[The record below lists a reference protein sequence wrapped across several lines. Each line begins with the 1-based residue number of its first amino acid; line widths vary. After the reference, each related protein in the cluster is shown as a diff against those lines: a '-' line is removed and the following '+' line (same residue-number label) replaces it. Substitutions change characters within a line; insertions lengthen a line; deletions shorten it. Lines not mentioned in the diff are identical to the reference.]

1 MYYRHYIS
9 TERSPY
15 ERHLYK
21 ISLDNEKPASTK
33 TCITCPTD
41 PEDHAYYS
49 ASFSPKSGYYILNY
63 EGPGIPN
70 TIVKKV
76 DDSLFRSV
84 LQDNIELRVLLQ
96 DYELPKT
103 HMKSVSSGG
112 IGNIAKSCFSTI
124 LI

>member
-1 MYYRHYIS
+1 MYNRHYIS

-21 ISLDNEKPASTK
+21 ISLGNEKPASTK
-33 TCITCPTD
+33 SCITCPTD
-41 PEDHAYYS
+41 SEEHAYYS
-49 ASFSPKSGYYILNY
+49 ASFSPKSGYYILDY

-70 TIVKKV
+70 TVVKNV
-76 DDSLFRSV
+76 DDSSFRSV

-112 IGNIAKSCFSTI
+112 IGNIVKSRFSTI